1 MECCSSLIT
10 EEHNIKDVIII
21 SISLFLVGNI
31 HSTLSSVVESNLLMF
46 CAQELYF
53 ILQDIQFHSI
63 LSIIFSLVI
72 FSLHDFLLK

>member
-31 HSTLSSVVESNLLMF
+31 HSTLSSVVESTFVNVLCSGTLLHTPRHSVSF
-46 CAQELYF
+46 HF
-53 ILQDIQFHSI
+53 IYYL
-63 LSIIFSLVI
+63 
-72 FSLHDFLLK
+72 